1 MAVCVKELY
10 PSEYYQRM
18 EYELNSGNDRNSYI
32 MASLALL
39 QDFRLREKNISHNSA
54 RSFTSINPLYNSYI
68 EVMEK
73 AFEKYYTQKYFDV
86 IKILEKLNLFSQ

>member
-54 RSFTSINPLYNSYI
+54 RSFTSINPLCKTCSGSSYFRK
-68 EVMEK
+68 ECSVT
-73 AFEKYYTQKYFDV
+73 Y
-86 IKILEKLNLFSQ
+86 